1 MFARC
6 CDQNRPSC
14 LRRCGLLLT
23 TWFTAVL
30 LIQTAIAHTPFE
42 SNARVT
48 VFADHIEAA
57 VTSGMGLAAALLQ
70 ETGIDPTQAR
80 GFGGAKAAPEISQ
93 RIIGLEADGQ
103 IISAESVKVL
113 GDGLEA
119 MLVVTF
125 PRPAAGT
132 IKLSAN
138 YASHVPAGSV
148 SPLVI
153 VDEQGRMLGSHLV
166 TSGNSVME
174 FQLAAPV
181 PVVVATEDQSLLTSA
196 ATNDEPAAAPI
207 PAPTFLEYLK
217 LGVHHI
223 VTGYDHLLFLC
234 GLLVGCKRVGSMLAI
249 ITCFTLAHSVT
260 LGLAALDVVA
270 LSPHIVEPII
280 AASIIFVGIENF
292 RRGKVAAGILP
303 AVEPGFQPGGKDA
316 AGCELNEP
324 SNTTHDST
332 IHPGGKMPPS
342 PAARMAAATVA
353 SDNVKA
359 RCWLALG
366 FGLIHG
372 FGFAGALRE
381 TGLGSTTGSLVSA
394 LFSFNLGVEL
404 GQLVIAAIF
413 LGALWQLRRF
423 KPVEQHATPV
433 ISAGVIA
440 LGGWWLVERTL
451 L

>member
-1 MFARC
+1 MFAPCR
-6 CDQNRPSC
+6 DQDRPSR
-14 LRRCGLLLT
+14 LRRHGWLLA

-42 SNARVT
+42 SSARVT
-48 VFADHIEAA
+48 IFNDHIEVS
-57 VTSGMGLAAALLQ
+57 VTSGTGMAGELLKD
-70 ETGIDPTQAR
+70 TGIDPTQAR

-103 IISAESVKVL
+103 SISAEAVKVL
-113 GDGLEA
+113 GDGLET

-125 PRPAAGT
+125 ARPATGS
-132 IKLSAN
+132 IKLAAN
-138 YASHVPAGSV
+138 YASHVPSGSV

-153 VDEQGRMLGSHLV
+153 VDEHGRMLGSHLV
-166 TSGNSVME
+166 TSSNSVME
-174 FQLAAPV
+174 FQLATNV
-181 PVVVATEDQSLLTSA
+181 PATVAAAGKSEIDQSLLTSA
-196 ATNDEPAAAPI
+196 ATSNEPAAAPI
-207 PAPTFLEYLK
+207 PTPSFLDYLK
-217 LGVHHI
+217 LGIHHI

-234 GLLVGCKRVGSMLAI
+234 GLLVGCKRVRPMLAI
-249 ITCFTLAHSVT
+249 ITCFTLAHSLT
-260 LGLAALDVVA
+260 LALAAMNVVA
-270 LSPHIVEPII
+270 ISPRIVEPFI

-292 RRGKVAAGILP
+292 RRG
-303 AVEPGFQPGGKDA
+303 
-316 AGCELNEP
+316 
-324 SNTTHDST
+324 
-332 IHPGGKMPPS
+332 
-342 PAARMAAATVA
+342 
-353 SDNVKA
+353 DNVKA

-381 TGLGSTTGSLVSA
+381 TGLGGSTGSLVSA

-423 KPVEQHATPV
+423 KPVEQYATPG
-433 ISAGVIA
+433 ISALVIA

-451 L
+451 LS